1 MANIYELT
9 SDFLKVQELIQSGEY
24 EEETLLNTLECLDYE
39 IEVKADAY
47 AKIMQNMKS
56 DITGFKAEEERLS
69 KRRKAV
75 ENGIKKLNENLF
87 NAMKLTKKEKFKTDL
102 FSFGIQKNP
111 ASLKII
117 EGKDIPLEFLIPQE
131 PKIDTAGIKDCLK
144 NGEVLEF
151 AELVQGESLRIR

>member
-56 DITGFKAEEERLS
+56 DITGLKAEEE
-69 KRRKAV
+69 
-75 ENGIKKLNENLF
+75 EIIKK
-87 NAMKLTKKEKFKTDL
+87 KK
-102 FSFGIQKNP
+102 S
-111 ASLKII
+111 S
-117 EGKDIPLEFLIPQE
+117 GK
-131 PKIDTAGIKDCLK
+131 
-144 NGEVLEF
+144 
-151 AELVQGESLRIR
+151 RY